1 MEGRNRRRGE
11 SGLRV
16 VAGRPSSG
24 SGAVEGFADLG
35 CKGFAGAH
43 SVGPQVMFWDEGT
56 ARAKTAAC
64 K

>member
-1 MEGRNRRRGE
+1 M
-11 SGLRV
+11 RV